1 VLLGLALGLGATLLA
16 AETSAHPLAPAL
28 LELIETA
35 PGVGEVRWKT
45 ARLRPRGMDIAPEL
59 PAACRAVTEPSMVE
73 DATSITL
80 IWGIDCAGES
90 LVGSEIGIRGIE
102 SAKIDVLV
110 RLALADGRVVN
121 EILRARRPAFVV
133 PARPSKLDVLESYL
147 RLGVEHILT
156 GLDHLAFVLGLL
168 ILVVQARP
176 LIKTIS
182 AFTLG
187 HSITLSLVALGIA
200 TVPSALVELL
210 IALSVLALA
219 VEIATPQATRPGLL
233 RRRPWVMAAGF
244 GLLHGMGFAGALAE
258 VGLPDVEIPLA
269 LFCFNLGIEIGQLA
283 FVFVVI
289 GVRALLHA
297 QLAQAPDW
305 VARVPAY
312 GIGSLATFWCLER
325 ASSLL

>member
-1 VLLGLALGLGATLLA
+1 
-16 AETSAHPLAPAL
+16 
-28 LELIETA
+28 
-35 PGVGEVRWKT
+35 
-45 ARLRPRGMDIAPEL
+45 
-59 PAACRAVTEPSMVE
+59 
-73 DATSITL
+73 
-80 IWGIDCAGES
+80 
-90 LVGSEIGIRGIE
+90 
-102 SAKIDVLV
+102 
-110 RLALADGRVVN
+110 
-121 EILRARRPAFVV
+121 
-133 PARPSKLDVLESYL
+133 
-147 RLGVEHILT
+147 
-156 GLDHLAFVLGLL
+156 
-168 ILVVQARP
+168 
-176 LIKTIS
+176 
-182 AFTLG
+182 
-187 HSITLSLVALGIA
+187 
-200 TVPSALVELL
+200 VPSAIVYLL